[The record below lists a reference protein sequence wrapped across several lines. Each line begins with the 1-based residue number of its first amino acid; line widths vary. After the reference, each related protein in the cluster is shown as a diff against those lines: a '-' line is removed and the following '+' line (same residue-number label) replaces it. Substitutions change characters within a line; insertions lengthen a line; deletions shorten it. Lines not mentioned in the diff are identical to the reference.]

1 MSNFAPSTTYAPNAD
16 SFGSYEYTAPQQD
29 TDPFGQNALYGN
41 GGNAGSFDQGTSFPS
56 NPFEPAQGSYD
67 AAPAYQSGYQQTDPF
82 AQNNFAPNSYT
93 ESFAANDPF
102 GQGFGLEQPSQREAT
117 MDARPPLSERLKEKI
132 GTVLN
137 VGGRAVRSMMSLMEG
152 NKFASQ
158 AAGRAE
164 QMSQMYNMAGNAQQ
178 AYGNVG
184 QGFNTVRQDAN
195 AAWDNR
201 AQYGRQAANFV
212 GNAAMETGKA
222 GLAGAGEYAMN
233 RYGLQRDR
241 EARFGI
247 TVANKRALARGVMR
261 TAINP
266 QAEAARLAH
275 GAFNAGRREATA
287 SARGQM
293 AAARSNARGAAANY
307 ARGIF

>member
-1 MSNFAPSTTYAPNAD
+1 MPNMNLAPAPA
-16 SFGSYEYTAPQQD
+16 SPFGPYEYASPAQNS
-29 TDPFGQNALYGN
+29 DPFGQSASYGN
-41 GGNAGSFDQGTSFPS
+41 QNLNSYDQGSSFQS
-56 NPFEPAQGSYD
+56 NPFEPSQSSYNTEPSYQPSPQDTYPFGAQENYATNPFGPNPNVAPQQNYGNTAPLQDKGERWRD
-67 AAPAYQSGYQQTDPF
+67 AGKAALDLGRKAVGALIKLAPSNKTANRIQGAYTAVDTMQSAMPQ
-82 AQNNFAPNSYT
+82 AQN
-93 ESFAANDPF
+93 
-102 GQGFGLEQPSQREAT
+102 
-117 MDARPPLSERLKEKI
+117 
-132 GTVLN
+132 
-137 VGGRAVRSMMSLMEG
+137 
-152 NKFASQ
+152 
-158 AAGRAE
+158 
-164 QMSQMYNMAGNAQQ
+164 
-178 AYGNVG
+178 AY
-184 QGFNTVRQDAN
+184 NTVRQDAS
-195 AAWDNR
+195 AAWANR
-201 AQYGRQAANFV
+201 NQYANQAVNLV
-212 GNAAMETGKA
+212 GNAAIETGKA

-307 ARGIF
+307 ARGVF